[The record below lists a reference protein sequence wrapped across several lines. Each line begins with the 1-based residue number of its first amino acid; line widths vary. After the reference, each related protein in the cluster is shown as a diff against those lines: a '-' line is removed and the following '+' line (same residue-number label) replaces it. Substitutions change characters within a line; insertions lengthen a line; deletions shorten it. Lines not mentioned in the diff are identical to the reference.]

1 MTLARNLLGPA
12 GLPVTAA
19 ALAGGVVLA
28 GRKTWM
34 PGPLQRVSE
43 ITMRSDFAPFGV
55 LCLFALLISLLAWR
69 WHPWDM
75 SAKWSLWLQGC
86 SAVAVVKVFAAAL
99 ANLTVRSTKVGGLI
113 GLVLVA
119 GVALLNLRL
128 ATYQR
133 SGWPSLIPEA
143 EETRRSGARLG
154 IGGDPDLQ
162 DYPTVCYFYEYGP
175 LAGSDI
181 YPRVFSGSYWYGSQ
195 HNINQNIRFLIS
207 GRKIEAA
214 KAYFAPVRIV
224 ADPQLPP
231 HLFRVE
237 PAAQTQ

>member
-1 MTLARNLLGPA
+1 
-12 GLPVTAA
+12 
-19 ALAGGVVLA
+19 
-28 GRKTWM
+28 
-34 PGPLQRVSE
+34 
-43 ITMRSDFAPFGV
+43 
-55 LCLFALLISLLAWR
+55 
-69 WHPWDM
+69 M
-75 SAKWSLWLQGC
+75 SAKWSLWLQGL

-143 EETRRSGARLG
+143 KKLEGLAPGLESVA
-154 IGGDPDLQ
+154 IDLQ
-162 DYPTVCYFYEYGP
+162 DYPTVRYFYEYGP

-214 KAYFAPVRIV
+214 KVHFAPVRIV